1 MHGDWIRHRLRPPLP
16 QLRNALVGYIVS
28 FVARMSLYLLVLR
41 PDAAV
46 FDGTWTMPDVEL
58 VKLREDGS
66 V

>member
-1 MHGDWIRHRLRPPLP
+1 MVI
-16 QLRNALVGYIVS
+16 GYAIDFVRRYRS
-28 FVARMSLYLLVLR
+28 FVTRSLATLCHLSLACPLYSLLLR

-46 FDGTWTMPDVEL
+46 FEGTWTMPDVEL